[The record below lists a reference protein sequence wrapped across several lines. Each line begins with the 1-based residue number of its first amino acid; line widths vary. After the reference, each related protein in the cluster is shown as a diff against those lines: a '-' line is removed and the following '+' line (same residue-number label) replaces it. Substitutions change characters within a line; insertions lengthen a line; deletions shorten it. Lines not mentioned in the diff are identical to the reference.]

1 MDNHYIASVLKP
13 QLLAV
18 GLDTSYITRF
28 TNALSPVGLQS
39 LCDEHTASPKQ
50 PNTLLLDLLI
60 VYFSRSGFV
69 STWIPILCYAQSH
82 DHNFRLN
89 KARVQ
94 DCLAFF
100 EPPEDPRT
108 TDVWLKQY
116 FEHLCHPMVTLVL
129 GGAARRTTPLTMRR
143 GSMTE
148 SSLAIEDLA
157 DGQSIT
163 GSYFEPLIYPIS
175 NRVKTRCWHIAT
187 RYQDVFRLLHLHIVI
202 AADGVLEPSSEHNK
216 QPAIVLSEEVGS
228 ARSHWPYEA
237 EVGLTVSSEDSGA
250 IIYQKDILPNFD
262 DDGFVSFALT
272 ADAVA
277 ISNLRKQLLAE
288 RHLSFMLAIGN
299 ETALHFDF
307 CGPSTA
313 RPS

>member
-18 GLDTSYITRF
+18 GLDASYITRF

-82 DHNFRLN
+82 DHNFRLT

-108 TDVWLKQY
+108 TDVWLNQY

-143 GSMTE
+143 GIMTE
-148 SSLAIEDLA
+148 SNLSIEDLA

-163 GSYFEPLIYPIS
+163 GSYFEPLIYPNS
-175 NRVKTRCWHIAT
+175 NRVKARCWHIAT
-187 RYQDVFRLLHLHIVI
+187 RYQDEFRLLYLSVEYIDGSMLKTSPMHSEQPVI
-202 AADGVLEPSSEHNK
+202 A
-216 QPAIVLSEEVGS
+216 LSEEVGN
-228 ARSHWPYEA
+228 ARSRWPDDASVY
-237 EVGLTVSSEDSGA
+237 LQIS
-250 IIYQKDILPNFD
+250 ND
-262 DDGFVSFALT
+262 DDGIFYSGSIQPNQEEFGFTSFQLT
-272 ADAVA
+272 
-277 ISNLRKQLLAE
+277 SNAATRLNLYNTLLAE
-288 RHLSFMLAIGN
+288 APLNFTFKVGNKTMLD
-299 ETALHFDF
+299 FWF
-307 CGPSTA
+307 CGP
-313 RPS
+313 